1 MSGENSLTNHLL
13 VAMPSLADPEFSQ
26 TVTLV
31 CEHGLDKGAL
41 GIVINKPLPMTLG
54 EVFEQMSLESA
65 SAELSGRAVLRG
77 GPVHRDRGFVV
88 HRPTG
93 RWDSSHAV
101 SEQIHVTTS
110 KDILAAMARGEGP
123 ADAFIALGYAGW
135 EAGQLER
142 EMHDNAWISLPVDER
157 IVFEMPFEDRWH
169 AVWRQLGIDIGR
181 MSHVAGHA

>member
-1 MSGENSLTNHLL
+1 MSDESSLTNHLL

-31 CEHGLDKGAL
+31 CEHSVGKGAL

-54 EVFEQMSLESA
+54 EVFEQMRLESDNT
-65 SAELSGRAVLRG
+65 ELSARSVLRG

-88 HRPTG
+88 HRPAG
-93 RWDSSHAV
+93 RWDSSHVV

-110 KDILAAMARGEGP
+110 KDVLAAMARGDGP
-123 ADAFIALGYAGW
+123 PGAFIALGYAGW
-135 EAGQLER
+135 EVGQLER
-142 EMHDNAWISLPVDER
+142 EMRDNAWISLPVDER